1 MSVVT
6 IMSGSFCG
14 AEEVAQDVAA
24 RLGVEL
30 MRDEDLMGRVTRE
43 GGPQAGILRR
53 TMYGRTSIFNQFSHE
68 KERAVSWLK
77 LETAKLLTEKE
88 GLVILGHAALL
99 VPASIS
105 HVLEV
110 CLIAETKYR
119 SERAAREL
127 GLNEK
132 EALARVHRDDESAIR
147 WAEYLLDR
155 DPWDAKHYD
164 ALLPMDQR
172 TPEEAAQFIAGL
184 TRETPLTVTPAS
196 RQAVRDFLLATQVEQ
211 IFSSQGHSAKDI
223 QVLADAGKIDI
234 QVNKKV
240 MRLNKLSKDLED
252 LARQV
257 PGVEEVKVEA
267 GPGFYHADVYR
278 QVDFQLPSK
287 VLLVDDEREFAQTLS
302 ERLLLREIGSAVA
315 YDGEQA
321 LKMVAEDEP
330 EVLVLDLKMPGI
342 DGMEVL
348 KRIKNEY
355 PRVEVIILTGH
366 GSERDKELCMG
377 LGAFDYL
384 EKPVDIDKL
393 SAVMQAAYDKVRG
406 MEG

>member
-14 AEEVAQDVAA
+14 AEEVAQDVAS
-24 RLGVEL
+24 RLQVEML
-30 MRDEDLMGRVTRE
+30 RDEDVMGLVDRN
-43 GGPQAGILRR
+43 GGPEAGVLRR
-53 TMYGRTSIFNQFSHE
+53 AIYGRTSIFNQFSHE
-68 KERAVSWLK
+68 KERAVSALK
-77 LETAKLLTEKE
+77 LATAKLLAEKD
-88 GLVILGHAALL
+88 GLVLLGHLSLL
-99 VPASIS
+99 VPRTIS

-119 SERAAREL
+119 AARAGREL
-127 GLNEK
+127 GLGEK

-147 WAEYLLDR
+147 WAEYLLDL

-164 ALLPMDQR
+164 ILLPMDKR
-172 TPEEAAQFIAGL
+172 EPGEAAGFIVEQAQGG
-184 TRETPLTVTPAS
+184 PLAVTDIS
-196 RQAVRDFLLATQVEQ
+196 RQAAQDFLLAAQVEQ
-211 IFSSQGHSAKDI
+211 VLSGHGHSGKDI
-223 QVLADAGKIDI
+223 QVAAKGGTIDI

-240 MRLNKLSKDLED
+240 LRLNKLSKDLED
-252 LARQV
+252 LAGQV
-257 PGVEEVKVEA
+257 AGVKEVKVEP

-278 QVDFQLPSK
+278 QADFQLPSK

-342 DGMEVL
+342 DGIEVL
-348 KRIKNEY
+348 KRIKSDY
-355 PRVEVIILTGH
+355 PKVEVIILTGH
-366 GSERDKELCMG
+366 GSQRDMEMCMD
-377 LGAFDYL
+377 LGAFAYL

-393 SAVMQAAYDKVRG
+393 SQTMQAAYDKVRG
-406 MEG
+406 QEG

>member
-14 AEEVAQDVAA
+14 AEEVAQDVAS
-24 RLGVEL
+24 RLSVKL
-30 MRDEDLMGRVTRE
+30 LRDEDVIGRVDRN
-43 GGPQAGILRR
+43 GGPAAGVLRR
-53 TMYGRTSIFNQFSHE
+53 AMYGRTSIFNQFSHE

-77 LETAKLLTEKE
+77 LETAKLLTEKDN
-88 GLVILGHAALL
+88 LVLLGHVSLL
-99 VPASIS
+99 VPRTIS

-110 CLIAETKYR
+110 CLIAETKHR
-119 SERAAREL
+119 AARAAREL

-155 DPWDAKHYD
+155 DPWDAKIYD
-164 ALLPMDQR
+164 ILLPMDKQD
-172 TPEEAAQFIAGL
+172 PEDAAKLIVKQAQGV
-184 TRETPLTVTPAS
+184 PLTVTEAS
-196 RQAVRDFLLATQVEQ
+196 RRAAGDFLLSAQVEQ
-211 IFSSQGHSAKDI
+211 VLSGHGHSGKDI
-223 QVLADAGKIDI
+223 QVSATQGKVGI

-252 LARQV
+252 QARQV
-257 PGVEEVKVEA
+257 DGVGEVTVEP

-278 QVDFQLPSK
+278 QADFQLPSK

-342 DGMEVL
+342 DGIEVL
-348 KRIKNEY
+348 KRIKRDY
-355 PRVEVIILTGH
+355 PKVEVIILTGH
-366 GSERDKELCMG
+366 GSARDMEQCMS
-377 LGAFDYL
+377 LGAFAYL

-393 SAVMQAAYDKVRG
+393 SQTMRAAYEKVQGR
-406 MEG
+406 EG

>member
-14 AEEVAQDVAA
+14 AEEVAQDVAS
-24 RLGVEL
+24 RLSVKL
-30 MRDEDLMGRVTRE
+30 LRDEDVIGRVDRN
-43 GGPQAGILRR
+43 GGPAAGVLRR
-53 TMYGRTSIFNQFSHE
+53 AMYGRTSIFNQFSHE

-77 LETAKLLTEKE
+77 LETAKLLTEKDN
-88 GLVILGHAALL
+88 LVLLGHVSLL
-99 VPASIS
+99 VPRTIS

-110 CLIAETKYR
+110 CLIAETKHR
-119 SERAAREL
+119 AAHAAREL

-155 DPWDAKHYD
+155 DPWDAKIYD
-164 ALLPMDQR
+164 ILLPMDKQD
-172 TPEEAAQFIAGL
+172 PEDAARFIVEQAQGA
-184 TRETPLTVTPAS
+184 PLTVTEAS
-196 RQAVRDFLLATQVEQ
+196 RRAAGDFLLSAQVEQ
-211 IFSSQGHSAKDI
+211 VLSGHGHSGKDI
-223 QVLADAGKIDI
+223 QVSATQGKVGI

-252 LARQV
+252 QARQV
-257 PGVEEVKVEA
+257 DGVGEVEVEP

-278 QVDFQLPSK
+278 QADFQLPSK

-342 DGMEVL
+342 DGIEVL
-348 KRIKNEY
+348 KRIKRDY
-355 PRVEVIILTGH
+355 PKVEVIILTGH
-366 GSERDKELCMG
+366 GSARDMEQCMS
-377 LGAFDYL
+377 LGAFAYL

-393 SAVMQAAYDKVRG
+393 SQTMRAAYEKVQGR
-406 MEG
+406 EG